1 MISKILSIIRHTR
14 NEKGQVLVMVAVGM
28 VAMVGATAFTVDAG
42 YLYATRMHMQDAVD
56 AAVLAGVQELPGQPQ
71 EALNLASTY
80 SLANDL
86 AQGEFTY
93 DIENNTRLHGYATRE
108 VDLFFAGVMGFSSQT
123 VKVEAMAQIAPLSEA
138 SGLVPWG
145 VWEYD
150 YEFGDV
156 TVLKQGAGDQLY
168 PGWFGALRFEGDSG
182 ANDYRNNIKYG
193 YPGVIHI
200 GDIIPYEPGNMSG
213 PTQQAVQY
221 RMDLCPHTPG
231 CTIGHYVP
239 GCPRIVFVPI
249 INQVDVGRSEV
260 RVSGFAA
267 FMLDGF
273 VGSGHDNEVRGA
285 FIEYVIPGMS
295 SPEAEDFGLYTTQ
308 LIR

>member
-1 MISKILSIIRHTR
+1 MNRLLQVLKHCIA
-14 NEKGQVLVMVAVGM
+14 NQKGQVAVIVAVSLLAMLGM
-28 VAMVGATAFTVDAG
+28 TAVVTDAG
-42 YLYATRMHMQDAVD
+42 YLYVTKAQMQDAVD
-56 AAVLAGVQELPGQPQ
+56 AAVLAGVQELPGRPQ
-71 EALNLASTY
+71 DALNLATQY
-80 SLANDL
+80 SNENGLAL
-86 AQGEFTY
+86 GEY
-93 DIENNTRLHGYATRE
+93 SYNIENNTRLNGSASRT
-108 VDLFFAGVMGFSSQT
+108 VDLFFARLLNIPTANVDVSAT
-123 VKVEAMAQIAPLSEA
+123 AQIAPLSEA

-156 TVLKQGAGDQLY
+156 TILKQGGGELLY

-213 PTQQAVQY
+213 PTKQAVEY

-231 CTIGHYVP
+231 CTIDHYVP
-239 GCPRIVFVPI
+239 GCPRIVFVPV
-249 INQVDVGRSEV
+249 INQVNVGSKEV
-260 RVSGFAA
+260 RVCGFAA
-267 FMLDGF
+267 FMLDGY
-273 VGSGHDNEVRGA
+273 VGSGNENEVRGA
-285 FIEYVIPGMS
+285 FIEYVVPGMS

>member
-1 MISKILSIIRHTR
+1 MNGLLQRIKHNISSQ
-14 NEKGQVLVMVAVGM
+14 KGQVAVMVAVSLVALTGM
-28 VAMVGATAFTVDAG
+28 TAIVTDGG
-42 YLYATRMHMQDAVD
+42 YLYATKAQMQTAVD
-56 AAVLAGVQELPGQPQ
+56 SAVLAGVQELPGDPQ
-71 EALNLASTY
+71 EALNLSSQY
-80 SLANDL
+80 SLDNGLSLD
-86 AQGEFTY
+86 EFTY
-93 DIENNTRLHGYATRE
+93 DVENNTRLHGSASRT
-108 VDLFFAGVMGFSSQT
+108 VDLFFARVLGIPTADVN
-123 VKVEAMAQIAPLSEA
+123 VEATAQIAPLSEA

-168 PGWFGALRFEGDSG
+168 PGWFGALRFDGDSG

-213 PTQQAVQY
+213 PTSQAVDY

-249 INQVDVGRSEV
+249 INQVDVGRKEV
-260 RVSGFAA
+260 RVCGFAA